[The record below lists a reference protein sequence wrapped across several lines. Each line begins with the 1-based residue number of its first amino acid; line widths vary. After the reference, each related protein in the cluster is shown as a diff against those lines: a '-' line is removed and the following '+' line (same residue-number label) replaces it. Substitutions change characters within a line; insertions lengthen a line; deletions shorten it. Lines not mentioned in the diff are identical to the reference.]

1 MDRINIPFN
10 KRIVL
15 VGGYF
20 DAKDSIKSA
29 MKNFRFSPD
38 HYELEKEYQ
47 KMLQTCDHNG
57 FGCTGYDSIKANA
70 QNEYIWEADWIAGGS
85 LNPSLYTE
93 KIDGYYVRGGRMTT
107 MYINTEYYGFM
118 LGTGEWLFD
127 TEDLFG
133 TEEEYSYLIS
143 HKTYK
148 DISEIFLDRLHKA
161 YESVTATDYIA
172 IDDILL

>member
-38 HYELEKEYQ
+38 PGELKKEYQ
-47 KMLQTCDHNG
+47 KMLQTCGHNG
-57 FGCTGYDSIKANA
+57 FGCTSYDSIKVNA
-70 QNEYIWEADWIAGGS
+70 QNNYIWEADWIAGGS

-93 KIDGYYVRGGRMTT
+93 KIDGYYVRGGKMTT

-133 TEEEYSYLIS
+133 TEEEYSYLQS

-148 DISEIFLDRLHKA
+148 EISDIFMDRLHKA

>member
-1 MDRINIPFN
+1 MDRINIPFS

-15 VGGYF
+15 VGGEI

-38 HYELEKEYQ
+38 PGELEKEYRR
-47 KMLQTCDHNG
+47 MLRLTNSNG
-57 FGCTGYDSIKANA
+57 FGCTSYDSIKADA
-70 QNEYIWEADWIAGGS
+70 QNNYIWEADWIAGGS

-133 TEEEYSYLIS
+133 TEEEYKYLIDHS
-143 HKTYK
+143 TYK
-148 DISEIFLDRLHKA
+148 DMSDIFLDRLHKA